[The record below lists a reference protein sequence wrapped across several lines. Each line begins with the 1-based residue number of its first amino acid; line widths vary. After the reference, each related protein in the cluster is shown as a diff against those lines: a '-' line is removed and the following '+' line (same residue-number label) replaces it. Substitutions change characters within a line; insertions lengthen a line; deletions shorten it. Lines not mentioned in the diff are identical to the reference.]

1 MGVFGERHGMQKLP
15 LSKYPNTFFRVSLK
29 AVIEN
34 DAGEVLCVQEAGSE
48 WTLPGGGLDHGET
61 VEQGLRR
68 ELFEEV
74 ALDPQAPFIMTPIGH
89 EVMWVE
95 SREPWQLWVLI
106 RISFNQLP
114 QFKRGADADD
124 VSFIDPRIFAGSEW
138 RAQQLIYKW
147 LVEAPHI
154 DGVV

>member
-1 MGVFGERHGMQKLP
+1 M
-15 LSKYPNTFFRVSLK
+15 
-29 AVIEN
+29 
-34 DAGEVLCVQEAGSE
+34 
-48 WTLPGGGLDHGET
+48 
-61 VEQGLRR
+61 
-68 ELFEEV
+68 

-89 EVMWVE
+89 DVMWVE
-95 SREPWQLWVLI
+95 SREAWQLWVLF